1 MNTGKEFVS
10 QVVDEIERR
19 KRREHL
25 RNSMSDTAYYIDK
38 IDKQIEALKS
48 KIEKLTKKQ
57 KWWNK
62 WYLSK
67 RINKYRNEI
76 DELKDNMAFSQ
87 RALDATIRL
96 FKKKVNEYDQ
106 QGTTNL

>member
-1 MNTGKEFVS
+1 MNASKEFIS

-19 KRREHL
+19 KILEIL
-25 RNSMSDTAYYIDK
+25 RGSMHYSANNIDK

-48 KIEKLTKKQ
+48 KIEKLTKRL

-67 RINKYRNEI
+67 RINKYQNEI

-87 RALDATIRL
+87 RALDASIRMYN
-96 FKKKVNEYDQ
+96 KKVSEYD
-106 QGTTNL
+106 

>member
-1 MNTGKEFVS
+1 M
-10 QVVDEIERR
+10 
-19 KRREHL
+19 
-25 RNSMSDTAYYIDK
+25 YYSANNIDK

-48 KIEKLTKKQ
+48 KIEKLTKRL

-67 RINKYRNEI
+67 RINKCRNEI

-87 RALDATIRL
+87 RALDATIRMYN
-96 FKKKVNEYDQ
+96 KKVKEYD
-106 QGTTNL
+106 